1 MALTEQEKQDLKRD
15 IISQI
20 KSESQGVN
28 ELQEV
33 SSLDGVKTLP
43 AMRGEELVTVPI
55 SLLGKPATDA
65 AAQAQS
71 AKQAADI
78 AAGNAGKAATN
89 ADTKAQAA
97 QEAAGKAVKELE
109 QVKTSAQQ
117 VIDQYEDV
125 AVQALNGA
133 TARFDGILADTAIEQ
148 QSASTVAGV
157 YFIASKGVFAGKHE
171 GKYYGNWPG
180 ADLYLTEN
188 RNEIR
193 KDKLYLLGSVL
204 YAWNEAGGELSEITG
219 SEGGN
224 TINVTATYPP

>member
-1 MALTEQEKQDLKRD
+1 MALTEQERQDLKQD
-15 IISQI
+15 ILSQI
-20 KSESQGVN
+20 KSESQSVT

-33 SSLDGVKTLP
+33 QSLDGVKTLP

-55 SLLGKPATDA
+55 SLLGKPAIDA
-65 AAQAQS
+65 AVQAQA
-71 AKQAADI
+71 AKKAADT
-78 AAGNAGKAATN
+78 AAGKAGQAATN

-97 QEAAGKAVKELE
+97 QEAAQAAGKAVEELE

-133 TARFDGILADTAIEQ
+133 TARFDGILADAAIEQ

-180 ADLYLTEN
+180 ATSTSPRTGMRYARISSICWAPCSMYGTRQAVN
-188 RNEIR
+188 FR
-193 KDKLYLLGSVL
+193 KSLAAEV
-204 YAWNEAGGELSEITG
+204 ETLSM
-219 SEGGN
+219 
-224 TINVTATYPP
+224 